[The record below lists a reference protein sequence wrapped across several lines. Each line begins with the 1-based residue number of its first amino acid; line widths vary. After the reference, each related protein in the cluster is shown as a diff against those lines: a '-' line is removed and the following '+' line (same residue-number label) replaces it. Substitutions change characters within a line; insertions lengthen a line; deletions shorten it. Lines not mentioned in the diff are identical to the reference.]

1 MGEIFVFQTVDEL
14 FKGYSVV
21 FLERFFGKLNVAEFD
36 CDVCGGVCNLLIFAV
51 CRFLI
56 RAVDKI
62 VSLTGVGFVCR
73 DLDVMDAVRIG
84 LTVSHDE
91 DTDADT
97 AEFCA
102 ACDHGHVAVF
112 DLTDDDGCAEFGQFK
127 FHSLGFAHG
136 FAVFVKDL
144 LHRVALR
151 EDFVKSDFLSGSVH
165 FDVGGKPACLV
176 VRGDKAFRKFHHV
189 LIHIEHE
196 SVRTFEFGLI
206 VLRRARVYILI
217 RSVDE
222 RELSAGVCKL
232 FQSSVGVLFK
242 VFFVDTRSIVFQ
254 YVEEAAFFR
263 FYEEVI
269 ADVIVIKREF
279 AVFINVFIDVSLIQV
294 FLSDGICQRIC
305 VLQNRIIGVRV
316 VSVVFIARCA
326 RIVFDII
333 VHIAD
338 KHADKEFHNARH
350 YLNLQAFVAKENYGV
365 EFGQVD
371 VRRRRAVALVDKPF
385 KEPDKVEFQRD
396 GLNNRAAF
404 RFEIQR
410 CGFLVI
416 VKTKE
421 DFTVRFFIFRFFPD
435 FDENTGV
442 VLVGLAGNVD
452 IRNDVEGQAALDFVL
467 DVDCR
472 AKREVCDKRAQQ
484 VFKNVSFVVKR
495 DVDFRA
501 ESEIYVAAV
510 QKILIFVFQNITF
523 AKCGKVALTD
533 RKHDVS
539 EAESETERRIVAL
552 LNAYVCFQP
561 EFRQVKSVVFQ
572 RNRGAAV

>member
-1 MGEIFVFQTVDEL
+1 
-14 FKGYSVV
+14 
-21 FLERFFGKLNVAEFD
+21 
-36 CDVCGGVCNLLIFAV
+36 
-51 CRFLI
+51 
-56 RAVDKI
+56 
-62 VSLTGVGFVCR
+62 
-73 DLDVMDAVRIG
+73 MDAVRIG

-127 FHSLGFAHG
+127 FHSLGVARG
-136 FAVFVKDL
+136 IAVFVKDL

-151 EDFVKSDFLSGSVH
+151 EDFVKSDFLFGSVH
-165 FDVGGKPACLV
+165 FDVGGKTACLV

-217 RSVDE
+217 SSVDG
-222 RELSAGVCKL
+222 REHSAGVCKL

-279 AVFINVFIDVSLIQV
+279 AVGVYIFIDVSLIQV
-294 FLSDGICQRIC
+294 FLSDGIFLRIR
-305 VLQNRIIGVRV
+305 VFKNNIIGVRV

-350 YLNLQAFVAKENYGV
+350 YLNLQAFVAKEYYGI

-396 GLNNRAAF
+396 GLNNRAVV

-410 CGFLVI
+410 RGFLVI

-421 DFTVRFFIFRFFPD
+421 DFFVRFFPD
-435 FDENTGV
+435 FDENTGI

-452 IRNDVEGQAALDFVL
+452 IRNDVEGQTALDFVF

-472 AKREVCDKRAQQ
+472 AKREVRDKRAQQ
-484 VFKNVSFVVKR
+484 IFKNVSFVVKR

-510 QKILIFVFQNITF
+510 
-523 AKCGKVALTD
+523 
-533 RKHDVS
+533 
-539 EAESETERRIVAL
+539 
-552 LNAYVCFQP
+552 
-561 EFRQVKSVVFQ
+561 
-572 RNRGAAV
+572 

>member
-1 MGEIFVFQTVDEL
+1 M
-14 FKGYSVV
+14 
-21 FLERFFGKLNVAEFD
+21 
-36 CDVCGGVCNLLIFAV
+36 
-51 CRFLI
+51 
-56 RAVDKI
+56 
-62 VSLTGVGFVCR
+62 
-73 DLDVMDAVRIG
+73 
-84 LTVSHDE
+84 
-91 DTDADT
+91 
-97 AEFCA
+97 
-102 ACDHGHVAVF
+102 
-112 DLTDDDGCAEFGQFK
+112 
-127 FHSLGFAHG
+127 
-136 FAVFVKDL
+136 
-144 LHRVALR
+144 R

-165 FDVGGKPACLV
+165 FDVGGKTACLV

-217 RSVDE
+217 SSVDE

-254 YVEEAAFFR
+254 YVEETAFFR

-279 AVFINVFIDVSLIQV
+279 AVFINIFIDVSLIQV

-338 KHADKEFHNARH
+338 KHADKKLHNARH
-350 YLNLQAFVAKENYGV
+350 YLNLQAFVAKENYGI

-396 GLNNRAAF
+396 GLNNRAVV

-410 CGFLVI
+410 RGFLVI

-421 DFTVRFFIFRFFPD
+421 DFTVRFFPD
-435 FDENTGV
+435 FDENTGI

-452 IRNDVEGQAALDFVL
+452 IRNDVEGQTALDFVF

-472 AKREVCDKRAQQ
+472 AKREVRDKRAQQ
-484 VFKNVSFVVKR
+484 IFKNVSFVVKR

-510 QKILIFVFQNITF
+510 QEILIFVFQNITF

-539 EAESETERRIVAL
+539 ETESETERRIVAL

-572 RNRGAAV
+572 RNRGAVV

>member
-62 VSLTGVGFVCR
+62 ISRAGIGFVCR
-73 DLDVMDAVRIG
+73 DLYVMDAVRIG

-102 ACDHGHVAVF
+102 AFNHGHVAVF

-127 FHSLGFAHG
+127 FHSLGFARG
-136 FAVFVKDL
+136 FAVFVKDVF
-144 LHRVALR
+144 HRVALR

-165 FDVGGKPACLV
+165 FDVGGKTACLV
-176 VRGDKAFRKFHHV
+176 VRGNKAFRKFHHV

-222 RELSAGVCKL
+222 REVSAGVCKL

-242 VFFVDTRSIVFQ
+242 VFFVDTRSIVLQ
-254 YVEEAAFFR
+254 YVEEVAFFR

-279 AVFINVFIDVSLIQV
+279 AVLVNIFIDVSLIQV

-305 VLQNRIIGVRV
+305 VLQNRIIGVCV

-338 KHADKEFHNARH
+338 KHADKKLRNARH

-396 GLNNRAAF
+396 GLNNRAVV

-410 CGFLVI
+410 RGFLVI

-421 DFTVRFFIFRFFPD
+421 DFFVRFFPD
-435 FDENTGV
+435 FDENTGI

-452 IRNDVEGQAALDFVL
+452 IRNDIEGQAALDCVL

-472 AKREVCDKRAQQ
+472 AKREVRDKRAQQ

-510 QKILIFVFQNITF
+510 QEILIFVFQNITF

-539 EAESETERRIVAL
+539 ETESETERRIVAL

>member
-1 MGEIFVFQTVDEL
+1 M
-14 FKGYSVV
+14 
-21 FLERFFGKLNVAEFD
+21 
-36 CDVCGGVCNLLIFAV
+36 LIFAI

-56 RAVDKI
+56 LTIDKV
-62 VSLTGVGFVCR
+62 VSLSGVFFAFR
-73 DLDVMDAVRIG
+73 DFHIG
-84 LTVSHDE
+84 NRFGRAVSHDE

-102 ACDHGHVAVF
+102 AFNHGHVAVF

-127 FHSLGFAHG
+127 FHSLGFARG
-136 FAVFVKDL
+136 FAVFVKDVF
-144 LHRVALR
+144 HRVALR

-189 LIHIEHE
+189 LIHIEHK

-263 FYEEVI
+263 FYKEVV
-269 ADVIVIKREF
+269 ACVCVIKREF

-338 KHADKEFHNARH
+338 KHADKKLRNARH
-350 YLNLQAFVAKENYGV
+350 YLNLQAFVAKEYYGV

-396 GLNNRAAF
+396 GLNNRAVV

-410 CGFLVI
+410 RGFLVI

-421 DFTVRFFIFRFFPD
+421 DFTVRFFPD
-435 FDENTGV
+435 FDENTGI

-452 IRNDVEGQAALDFVL
+452 IRNDVEGQTALDFVL

-472 AKREVCDKRAQQ
+472 AQREVCDKCAQQ

-501 ESEIYVAAV
+501 EPEIYIAAV
-510 QKILIFVFQNITF
+510 QEILIFVFQNITF

-539 EAESETERRIVAL
+539 ETESETERRIVAL

-572 RNRGAAV
+572 RNRGVLA

>member
-1 MGEIFVFQTVDEL
+1 MERGHKRSCISNRVF
-14 FKGYSVV
+14 
-21 FLERFFGKLNVAEFD
+21 
-36 CDVCGGVCNLLIFAV
+36 
-51 CRFLI
+51 
-56 RAVDKI
+56 
-62 VSLTGVGFVCR
+62 
-73 DLDVMDAVRIG
+73 
-84 LTVSHDE
+84 
-91 DTDADT
+91 
-97 AEFCA
+97 
-102 ACDHGHVAVF
+102 
-112 DLTDDDGCAEFGQFK
+112 
-127 FHSLGFAHG
+127 
-136 FAVFVKDL
+136 
-144 LHRVALR
+144 
-151 EDFVKSDFLSGSVH
+151 
-165 FDVGGKPACLV
+165 
-176 VRGDKAFRKFHHV
+176 
-189 LIHIEHE
+189 IHIEHE

-206 VLRRARVYILI
+206 VLRRAREYILI
-217 RSVDE
+217 RSVDG
-222 RELSAGVCKL
+222 REHSAGVCKL

-242 VFFVDTRSIVFQ
+242 VFFVDTRRIVFQ
-254 YVEEAAFFR
+254 YVEETAFFR

-269 ADVIVIKREF
+269 ADVSVIKREF
-279 AVFINVFIDVSLIQV
+279 AVGVNVFIDVSLIQD
-294 FLSDGICQRIC
+294 FLSFGIYLC

-338 KHADKEFHNARH
+338 KHADKKLHNARH

-385 KEPDKVEFQRD
+385 KEPDKVEFQRN
-396 GLNNRAAF
+396 GLNNRAVV

-410 CGFLVI
+410 RGFLVI
-416 VKTKE
+416 VNTKE

-452 IRNDVEGQAALDFVL
+452 IRNDIEGQTALDFVF

-472 AKREVCDKRAQQ
+472 AKREVRDKRAQQ

-510 QKILIFVFQNITF
+510 QEILIFVFQNITF

-539 EAESETERRIVAL
+539 ETESETERRIVAL

>member
-1 MGEIFVFQTVDEL
+1 M
-14 FKGYSVV
+14 
-21 FLERFFGKLNVAEFD
+21 
-36 CDVCGGVCNLLIFAV
+36 
-51 CRFLI
+51 
-56 RAVDKI
+56 
-62 VSLTGVGFVCR
+62 
-73 DLDVMDAVRIG
+73 
-84 LTVSHDE
+84 
-91 DTDADT
+91 
-97 AEFCA
+97 
-102 ACDHGHVAVF
+102 
-112 DLTDDDGCAEFGQFK
+112 
-127 FHSLGFAHG
+127 
-136 FAVFVKDL
+136 
-144 LHRVALR
+144 R

-165 FDVGGKPACLV
+165 FDVGGKTACLV
-176 VRGDKAFRKFHHV
+176 VRGNKAFRKFHHV

-222 RELSAGVCKL
+222 REVSAGVCKL

-254 YVEEAAFFR
+254 YVEETAFFR

-269 ADVIVIKREF
+269 VDVIVIKREF
-279 AVFINVFIDVSLIQV
+279 AVLVNVFIDVSLIQV

-338 KHADKEFHNARH
+338 KHADKKLHNARH

-385 KEPDKVEFQRD
+385 KEPNKVEFQRD

-410 CGFLVI
+410 RGFLVI

-435 FDENTGV
+435 FDENTGI

-452 IRNDVEGQAALDFVL
+452 IRNDVEGQTSLDFVL

-472 AKREVCDKRAQQ
+472 AKREVRDKRAQQ
-484 VFKNVSFVVKR
+484 IFKNVSFVVKR

-539 EAESETERRIVAL
+539 ETESETERRIVAL

>member
-1 MGEIFVFQTVDEL
+1 M
-14 FKGYSVV
+14 S
-21 FLERFFGKLNVAEFD
+21 FGIYL
-36 CDVCGGVCNLLIFAV
+36 
-51 CRFLI
+51 
-56 RAVDKI
+56 
-62 VSLTGVGFVCR
+62 
-73 DLDVMDAVRIG
+73 
-84 LTVSHDE
+84 
-91 DTDADT
+91 
-97 AEFCA
+97 
-102 ACDHGHVAVF
+102 
-112 DLTDDDGCAEFGQFK
+112 
-127 FHSLGFAHG
+127 
-136 FAVFVKDL
+136 
-144 LHRVALR
+144 
-151 EDFVKSDFLSGSVH
+151 
-165 FDVGGKPACLV
+165 
-176 VRGDKAFRKFHHV
+176 
-189 LIHIEHE
+189 
-196 SVRTFEFGLI
+196 
-206 VLRRARVYILI
+206 
-217 RSVDE
+217 
-222 RELSAGVCKL
+222 
-232 FQSSVGVLFK
+232 
-242 VFFVDTRSIVFQ
+242 
-254 YVEEAAFFR
+254 
-263 FYEEVI
+263 
-269 ADVIVIKREF
+269 
-279 AVFINVFIDVSLIQV
+279 
-294 FLSDGICQRIC
+294 C

-316 VSVVFIARCA
+316 VSVVFITLCA

-396 GLNNRAAF
+396 GLNNRAVV

-410 CGFLVI
+410 RGFLVI

-421 DFTVRFFIFRFFPD
+421 DFTVRFFPD

-452 IRNDVEGQAALDFVL
+452 IRNDVEGQTALDFVL

-472 AKREVCDKRAQQ
+472 AKREVRDKRAQQ
-484 VFKNVSFVVKR
+484 IFKNVSFVVKR

-510 QKILIFVFQNITF
+510 QEILIFVFQNITF

-539 EAESETERRIVAL
+539 ETESETERRIVAL